1 MLVWGILL
9 NGNKFRIA
17 TEIQKGEIRK
27 RLPAS
32 KHYNVYRESFQ
43 GRKDFDI
50 DMRRTTR
57 AGSSSHWE
65 IAIGGKPS
73 HNSDKMR
80 KIINLK
86 RTSPTTKT
94 EVRFIQVAKT
104 GSKSRSI

>member
-1 MLVWGILL
+1 MGVFPKSLL
-9 NGNKFRIA
+9 SFKKVRLG
-17 TEIQKGEIRK
+17 K

-32 KHYNVYRESFQ
+32 KRYIVYPETIQ
-43 GRKDFDI
+43 DQKDLDI
-50 DMRRTTR
+50 DMRRKTR
-57 AGSSSHWE
+57 MVGSSHWE